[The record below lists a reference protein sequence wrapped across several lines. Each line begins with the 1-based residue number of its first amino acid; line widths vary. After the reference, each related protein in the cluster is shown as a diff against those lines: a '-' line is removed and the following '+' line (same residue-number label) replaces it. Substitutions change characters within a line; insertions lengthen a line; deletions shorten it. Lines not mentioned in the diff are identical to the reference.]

1 MKHRKLR
8 FQNAIV
14 WRYPEAQL
22 DLAKAL
28 GQIAADLWVAGRLT
42 LTEGTFV
49 ATVGS
54 SHGPHHENQDR
65 GGEAEACGGRP
76 QTVA

>member
-8 FQNAIV
+8 FHNAIV

-22 DLAKAL
+22 DLATAL

-49 ATVGS
+49 ATFGLS
-54 SHGPHHENQDR
+54 DEAHQQDR
-65 GGEAEACGGRP
+65 GGEAEAVGSRP
-76 QTVA
+76 EAVA